1 MKAKAWLILE
11 VEETRRS
18 GMSTYSLK
26 VTGVRQTP
34 PLDRLAVHVDIDIP
48 NEVIMPKA
56 KLLVEHEE
64 DVRLALS
71 PAPESSE

>member
-1 MKAKAWLILE
+1 MRAKAWLILE

-34 PLDRLAVHVDIDIP
+34 PLDRLAVHVDIEVP
-48 NEVIMPKA
+48 NDVIMPKA

-64 DVRLALS
+64 DVRLELAD
-71 PAPESSE
+71 AATE